1 MSNKSGKGSILYK
14 LLILLFAAGLIA
26 VILIPGEIWKQEAY
40 EKTTSQ
46 NNISSIYEAL
56 RFYHRITN
64 TYTTDPQEILS
75 VVRSDSSILLQQKV
89 VNHTRQL
96 TKLID
101 AYLADK
107 YISSLIEIYENIDFV
122 ILDLEENRYNFETVG
137 DYFINESEAI
147 LTDLRNLKM
156 SIQFEKFVKATAYI
170 DSLMDLRRDLSDFS
184 LQAGALKAAAI
195 TDTLK
200 DLIQEVDI
208 SDMKSDWQPISQRS
222 DEFITK
228 MRRSEEL
235 SEISSVGDRVK
246 DFREKIVSAFD
257 QINTLNVQE
266 NIANVNKLSDELYN
280 LYEVFLRDF
289 IATSKPA
296 LYKLSVSDSLVIHL
310 TEENFYSPV
319 TGEMYKIILL
329 EDSSSIKVESP
340 VLVDELSNK
349 VKPIVDEINDLPV
362 LPAFNSLFDS
372 LEQIKNKAQD
382 TRKALRKNT
391 DIFIKFKEIEEIIGK
406 FSDIYIGSAY
416 NDFKNF
422 VTVIP
427 TEESYSG
434 IKFQIENAFNGGR
447 LFYDAY
453 QKQDFG
459 KLDSL
464 QKDLKIAM
472 EEFNGLLDEVKRL
485 PKEIQKY
492 DTEFKILDQLVA
504 QIKSLNVLSEL
515 ERINQDLEKAL
526 VFAAEG
532 SDQRVYGLF
541 SKQIKNM
548 GYIYKDKK
556 SWEEEEK

>member
-1 MSNKSGKGSILYK
+1 MSDKSGKGSILYK
-14 LLILLFAAGLIA
+14 LLILVFAAGLIA

-40 EKTTSQ
+40 EKTTAQ

-64 TYTTDPQEILS
+64 KYTTDPQEILS

>member
-1 MSNKSGKGSILYK
+1 MSDKSGKGSILFK
-14 LLILLFAAGLIA
+14 LLIIVFAAGLIA

-40 EKTTSQ
+40 EKTTAQ

-64 TYTTDPQEILS
+64 KYTTDPQEILS

-101 AYLADK
+101 AYLDNR
-107 YISSLIEIYENIDFV
+107 YISSLNKINENINFI

-137 DYFINESEAI
+137 DYFVNESEAI
-147 LTDLRNLKM
+147 LDELRSFKM
-156 SIQFEKFVKATAYI
+156 SIQFDKFSQASAYI
-170 DSLMDLRRDLSDFS
+170 DSLLDLRRDLSDFS
-184 LQAGALKAAAI
+184 LQAGTLKAAVI

-200 DLIQEVDI
+200 SLIQEVDI
-208 SDMKSDWQPISQRS
+208 NSLRSSWQPVSQRS
-222 DEFITK
+222 DEFITR
-228 MRRSEEL
+228 MRRSEAL
-235 SEISSVGDRVK
+235 SELSSVGDRVK
-246 DFREKIVSAFD
+246 DFREKVVSSFD
-257 QINTLNVQE
+257 QIATLNIQE
-266 NIANVNKLSDELYN
+266 NITYVNKLNDELHN
-280 LYEVFLRDF
+280 LYDVFLRDF

-340 VLVDELSNK
+340 VLVTELSNK
-349 VKPIVDEINDLPV
+349 VKPIADEISKLPI
-362 LPAFNSLFDS
+362 LPTFSALLDTM
-372 LEQIKNKAQD
+372 EQIKNKAQD

-391 DIFIKFKEIEEIIGK
+391 DIFIKFKEIEEIVGN
-406 FSDIYIGSAY
+406 FSNIYIGSAY

-427 TEESYSG
+427 TDESYSE
-434 IKFQIENAFNGGR
+434 IKFQIESAFNGGR

-464 QKDLKIAM
+464 QRDLKIAM
-472 EEFNGLLDEVKRL
+472 EEFNRLLDEVKRL
-485 PKEIQKY
+485 PKGIEKY
-492 DTEFKILDQLVA
+492 DTEFTMLDQLVT
-504 QIKSLNVLSEL
+504 QIKSLKVLTEL
-515 ERINQDLEKAL
+515 EQINKDLEKVL

-532 SDQRVYGLF
+532 SDQRVYGIF
-541 SKQIKNM
+541 SKHIKNM